1 MVFSKHSTGRGG
13 AGNIIRDTSR
23 SQSRS
28 RSRGPAALHST
39 GRGGAGSIK
48 SGDLTEVTIQEVDDQ
63 ERLAH
68 HHESGMYVSHAAC
81 LHA

>member
-1 MVFSKHSTGRGG
+1 MGRGC
-13 AGNIIRDTSR
+13 AGGIIRDASR

-39 GRGGAGSIK
+39 GRGGAGNIK
-48 SGDLTEVTIQEVDDQ
+48 SGDLTEVTIQEADDQ

-68 HHESGMYVSHAAC
+68 HHESGMYVPHALC
-81 LHA
+81 FYHV